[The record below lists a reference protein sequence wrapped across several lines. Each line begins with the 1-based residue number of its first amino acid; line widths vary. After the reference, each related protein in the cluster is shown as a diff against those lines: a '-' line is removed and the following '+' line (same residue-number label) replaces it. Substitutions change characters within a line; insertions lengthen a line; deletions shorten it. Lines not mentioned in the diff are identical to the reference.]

1 MMSMDL
7 SILKDL
13 RDVLFA
19 HGPITSLPDSVVKR
33 MAALNTWGSNSIEGN
48 TLGLDEVLKILERGT
63 SVGDHPM
70 WELLETV
77 QHESA
82 FLGLPARAREPIGL
96 HTALELHREVFINI
110 MQDAGL
116 WRDVEVIVVGAPF
129 RPVAWQEVPS
139 AMASW
144 EAEYKER
151 AVAREDALALAAWMH
166 HRFES
171 IHPFSDGNG
180 RTGRLLLNLHL
191 IRHGWPPVSVLP
203 PDQQAYYDALNA
215 GHGGDLSRLEDLLR
229 LLMARSLL
237 ELLGSVGTGE
247 DELLPLSELAGRDPS
262 RGRALAREA
271 ARGGFPALKDGGTW
285 KTSKRVVALYKA
297 SGSKV

>member
-1 MMSMDL
+1 MDL
-7 SILKDL
+7 PILKGL
-13 RDVLFA
+13 RDVLDA
-19 HGPITSLPDSVVKR
+19 HGPLASLPDPIVKR

-48 TLGLDEVLKILERGT
+48 TLEQSEVLTILERGT

-77 QHESA
+77 QHEAA
-82 FLGLPARAREPIGL
+82 FLGLLERAHEPIKAR
-96 HTALELHREVFINI
+96 TALELHGAVFLNI
-110 MQDAGL
+110 MQDAGR

-129 RPVAWQEVPS
+129 RPVAWPEVPS
-139 AMASW
+139 AMATW

-151 AVAREDALALAAWMH
+151 ADAREDAFALGAWMH

-203 PDQQAYYDALNA
+203 WDQQAYYEALNA
-215 GHGGDLSRLEDLLR
+215 GHGGELSILEELLR
-229 LLMARSLL
+229 GLMARSLI
-237 ELLGSVGTGE
+237 EVLGSVGAGE
-247 DELLPLSELAGRDPS
+247 DELRPLSELAKQDPP
-262 RGRALAREA
+262 RRRMLAREA
-271 ARGGFPALKDGGTW
+271 ARGKLPAVSDGAVWMTSRRALKLYEA
-285 KTSKRVVALYKA
+285 SKK
-297 SGSKV
+297 K